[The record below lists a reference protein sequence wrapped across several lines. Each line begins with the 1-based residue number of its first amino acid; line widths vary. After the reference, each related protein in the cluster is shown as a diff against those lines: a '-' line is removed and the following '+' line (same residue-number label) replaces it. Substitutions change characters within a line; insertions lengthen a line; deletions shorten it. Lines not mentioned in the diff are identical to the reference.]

1 MKQFQFDYHS
11 ITSLI
16 RDLEKVRLWYKSKS
30 CSNVVFQIY
39 SDSLDRGQMELVS
52 NVITRTIPHAICMGC
67 STNGNIIEGRLSST
81 TISVVC
87 TILEKPTTKVKLL
100 QYTLN
105 GETALEVV
113 ENIKREVKENPWV
126 KGVEL
131 QLTIRGM
138 SLSPLCDALHDVDES
153 IAIFGGGAFN
163 PDLSKN
169 DACVFSN
176 VGGYSERGIL
186 VLLIGGEDLHIYTTH
201 IAGWKP
207 LGREFLVTKAQN
219 ALLFELDGKPAYEI
233 YYRYLKILNDEH
245 FFANTLEFPFF
256 YKHNGIDILRA
267 PVHCNEDGTLVMT
280 SDIDENVKARLA
292 YGDPWTILDCI
303 RKDGKKIGEFKP
315 DIIKVFSCAARRSF
329 WGKEEISNETLPFQS
344 IAPTSGFYTA
354 GEFLRTNGFVNQHNV
369 TLVIAAMREGDG
381 DDSHKFD
388 MAEDSFS
395 GQVSMIN
402 RLATFIDAATQELA
416 QANAKLSLMAI
427 TDPLSHLFNRGEIQ
441 RCIKECIAEKTPACL
456 VMMDIDNF
464 KKINDTYGHKEGD
477 NVIIGISNVLKKTVD
492 ETGLSGIDSSDYRVM
507 EDDDDFDETS
517 RGLRESILTV
527 KSPIG
532 RWGGEEFM
540 VLLRETPIEKALDF
554 AEKVR
559 KAFNEMEFEKAGHRS
574 VSVGVV
580 EIQEGESADSAYVRV
595 DQALYKAKENGRNQV
610 FYAQGGER

>member
-1 MKQFQFDYHS
+1 M
-11 ITSLI
+11 
-16 RDLEKVRLWYKSKS
+16 
-30 CSNVVFQIY
+30 
-39 SDSLDRGQMELVS
+39 
-52 NVITRTIPHAICMGC
+52 
-67 STNGNIIEGRLSST
+67 
-81 TISVVC
+81 
-87 TILEKPTTKVKLL
+87 
-100 QYTLN
+100 
-105 GETALEVV
+105 
-113 ENIKREVKENPWV
+113 
-126 KGVEL
+126 
-131 QLTIRGM
+131 
-138 SLSPLCDALHDVDES
+138 
-153 IAIFGGGAFN
+153 
-163 PDLSKN
+163 
-169 DACVFSN
+169 
-176 VGGYSERGIL
+176 
-186 VLLIGGEDLHIYTTH
+186 
-201 IAGWKP
+201 
-207 LGREFLVTKAQN
+207 
-219 ALLFELDGKPAYEI
+219 
-233 YYRYLKILNDEH
+233 
-245 FFANTLEFPFF
+245 
-256 YKHNGIDILRA
+256 
-267 PVHCNEDGTLVMT
+267 
-280 SDIDENVKARLA
+280 
-292 YGDPWTILDCI
+292 
-303 RKDGKKIGEFKP
+303 
-315 DIIKVFSCAARRSF
+315 
-329 WGKEEISNETLPFQS
+329 
-344 IAPTSGFYTA
+344 
-354 GEFLRTNGFVNQHNV
+354 RTNGFVNQHNV

-416 QANAKLSLMAI
+416 QANAKLSLMAS

-456 VMMDIDNF
+456 VMMDIDDF

-492 ETGLSGIDSSDYRVM
+492 ETRLSGIDSSDYRVM

-580 EIQEGESADSAYVRV
+580 KIQEGESADSAYVRV